1 MQYCEHCNVNYPDSA
16 QFCSTCGKKLVF
28 RPEKVNRQKVLSVLR
43 SLPGY
48 KKILQ
53 NCTIYN
59 YDEKVYFDYIVVHES
74 GVFLFQFY
82 ERFRILEGND
92 KMRYWTAEDSF
103 NGGTVIK
110 IERPVTQLE
119 KDHSLLDQVLRRYTF
134 TKSFA
139 FLIFPSD
146 SGLEKVKSVYTDQM
160 LTLLRMGSILLKNI
174 DSYGHAYDKQTVDKV
189 YDILS
194 GLASRQEIP
203 HPDQIEKSKQI
214 HKKNKS
220 TRIAAILVILCVS
233 ALSVYFIFLK
243 GQLPGIIRQTAR
255 SPIQTEAPVY
265 KPSPPAQSN
274 VYTLSGLCSSLYNS
288 IDESSFYQ
296 TAAALGCRVL
306 KYLPGEEIQLS
317 LPIGSEPDICN
328 NASTLFQDKVDN
340 LFSDKLLPHFTSVRI
355 NDHSQFTIFVTGED
369 TNSKEDNLI
378 SEMFRLGVFL
388 ATLEG
393 RSPETFFVVFLS
405 QTGQEINT
413 ITLENYLS
421 SH

>member
-1 MQYCEHCNVNYPDSA
+1 MQHCEQCNVNYPDSA
-16 QFCSTCGKKLVF
+16 QFCPTCGKKLVF
-28 RPEKVNRQKVLSVLR
+28 RPEKVNRQKVLNVLK

-53 NCTIYN
+53 DCTIYN
-59 YDEKVYFDYIVVHES
+59 YDEKVHFDYIVVHES

-110 IERPVTQLE
+110 IERPVTRLE
-119 KDHSLLDQVLRRYTF
+119 KDHNLLDQVLRRYTF

-146 SGLEKVKSVYTDQM
+146 SGLEKVWPVYTDQM
-160 LTLLRMGSILLKNI
+160 LTLPRMGSILVKNI
-174 DSYGHAYDKQTVDKV
+174 DNYGHAYDKQTVDKV

-194 GLASRQEIP
+194 RLASRQEIP
-203 HPDQIEKSKQI
+203 HPDQIEKIKQT

-243 GQLPGIIRQTAR
+243 GQLPGIIRQTVG
-255 SPIQTEAPVY
+255 SSIQTEAPIY

-274 VYTLSGLCSSLYNS
+274 VYKLSGLCSSLYNS
-288 IDESSFYQ
+288 IDESSFYR
-296 TAAALGCRVL
+296 TFTTIGCRVQ
-306 KYLPGEEIQLS
+306 KYLPGEEIQFS
-317 LPIGSEPDICN
+317 LPVDSEQDVCN
-328 NASTLFQDKVDN
+328 HASTLFQSTTDS
-340 LFSDKLLPHFTSVRI
+340 LFSQKLLPHFTSVRI
-355 NDHSQFTIFVTGED
+355 NDHAKFTVFVIGED

-393 RSPETFFVVFLS
+393 RSPETFSVVFLS

-413 ITLENYLS
+413 ITLENYLCTY
-421 SH
+421 